1 MCTALRRTAKRCR
14 PSVFPE
20 ILGQIFF
27 LRTLMGSHFPLVGI
41 RGVFYALH
49 HFSLESVAFLE
60 QFVDA
65 FRIGALNIRQSLQSP
80 RLPAGFRTQTFRFQI
95 YGFNAL
101 PFSA

>member
-1 MCTALRRTAKRCR
+1 MCAVLRKVWQKM
-14 PSVFPE
+14 PLSVFPE
-20 ILGQIFF
+20 ILGQILF
-27 LRTLMGSHFPLVGI
+27 LWTLMSSHFPLVCI

-49 HFSLESVAFLE
+49 HFRLESITFLE
-60 QFVDA
+60 QFINA
-65 FRIGALNIRQSLQSP
+65 FRISALNIRQSLQSP